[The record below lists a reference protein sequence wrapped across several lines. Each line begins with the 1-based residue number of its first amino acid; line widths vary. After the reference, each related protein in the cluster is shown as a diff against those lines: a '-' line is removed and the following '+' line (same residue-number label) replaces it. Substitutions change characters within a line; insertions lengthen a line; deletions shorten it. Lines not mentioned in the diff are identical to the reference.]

1 MTTQKVPGFWHALI
15 CFGGILIMI
24 VTGVVAF
31 RISIQ
36 VLLMLSIIWAAIHT
50 FFLGYKFTEIK
61 QIMSDGI
68 SNAIGAVYIFIL
80 IGIVVASFLESG
92 TITTLVYY
100 GLDFV
105 HPAVFLP
112 MGMILC
118 SFMSV
123 CVGTM
128 VGTVATVG
136 VILIGIG
143 AAMGV
148 PLPIVAGMVIAGASF
163 GDKMSPVSDT
173 TNMAALS
180 TGTDL
185 YTHIKAMLYT
195 TVPTYL
201 ICLVIFTLIGLE
213 YADQTLS
220 TEGIASFKS
229 AIEANFEVSIL
240 GFLPIVVLF
249 GMSFKRIPA
258 EPTMITAS
266 AVAILIALI
275 HQQHHI
281 ISILGSLQTGYSA
294 ETGNADLDR
303 LLNRGGIM
311 GMMGTLTIALFAMAL
326 AGILDKAGY
335 INAMLAGILKH
346 IQNVVQLLAAT
357 MFTGIIASIA
367 TGQSYISIVLT
378 AQLFKQKFEDM
389 GLRRRM
395 LSRTIE
401 ESTTLITPLM
411 PWSLG
416 GAFYSGAMGVSVF
429 DYAPWAFLNYLNFIV
444 AIIMAIFG
452 IAIFRKPQANA
463 QSSEK

>member
-1 MTTQKVPGFWHALI
+1 MNTHRVPNFWHALI
-15 CFGGILIMI
+15 CFFGILAII
-24 VTGVVAF
+24 VVGVVAY
-31 RISIQ
+31 RISIHI
-36 VLLMLSIIWAAIHT
+36 LLMLSIIWTSLHT
-50 FFLGYKFTEIK
+50 YSLGYKFPEIK
-61 QIMSDGI
+61 NMMSEGI
-68 SNAIGAVYIFIL
+68 SNALGAAYVFIL

-92 TITTLVYY
+92 TIAGIVYY
-100 GLDFV
+100 GLDLV

-112 MGMILC
+112 MGLILC

-185 YTHIKAMLYT
+185 YTHIKSMLYT
-195 TVPTYL
+195 TVPTYI
-201 ICLVIFTLIGLE
+201 ICLILFSVIGSQ
-213 YADQTLS
+213 YADQALS
-220 TEGIASFKS
+220 TDGIVAFKA
-229 AIEANFEVSIL
+229 AIDQNFVVSIW
-240 GFLPIVVLF
+240 GFVPIIVLF
-249 GMSFKRIPA
+249 GLSYKRVPA
-258 EPTMITAS
+258 EPTMIIAS
-266 AVAILIALI
+266 VIAVFIALV
-275 HQQHHI
+275 QQGHDFV
-281 ISILGSLQTGYSA
+281 SILGSLQSGYSA

-303 LLNRGGIM
+303 LLNRGGIL
-311 GMMGTLTIALFAMAL
+311 GMMSTLAIALFAMAL
-326 AGILDKAGY
+326 GGLLDKAGY
-335 INAMLAGILKH
+335 LHSMLDGILNHLK
-346 IQNVVQLLAAT
+346 NVFQLLAAT
-357 MFTGIIASIA
+357 MLTGIVASIA

-378 AQLFKQKFEDM
+378 AQLFKQKYEDM

-416 GAFYSGAMGVSVF
+416 GAFYSGAMGVAVF

-444 AIIMAIFG
+444 ALLMAG
-452 IAIFRKPQANA
+452 LGLAIFRKKDGDTLK
-463 QSSEK
+463 E

>member
-1 MTTQKVPGFWHALI
+1 
-15 CFGGILIMI
+15 MI

-36 VLLMLSIIWAAIHT
+36 VLLILSIIWTSIHSY
-50 FFLGYKFTEIK
+50 FLGFKFSEIK

-68 SNAIGAVYIFIL
+68 YNALGAAYVFIL
-80 IGIVVASFLESG
+80 IGVVVAAFLESG
-92 TITTLVYY
+92 TIASIVYY
-100 GLDFV
+100 GLDLV

-112 MGMILC
+112 MGLVLC

-173 TNMAALS
+173 TNMAALT

-185 YTHIKAMLYT
+185 YTHIKSMLYT
-195 TVPTYL
+195 TIPTYI
-201 ICLVIFTLIGLE
+201 ICLVLFTLIGMSYTE
-213 YADQTLS
+213 QAFS
-220 TEGIASFKS
+220 PEGIIEFKA
-229 AIEANFEVSIL
+229 AIENHYTVSL
-240 GFLPIVVLF
+240 WGFLPLIVLF
-249 GMSFKRIPA
+249 GLSFKRVPA
-258 EPTMITAS
+258 EPTMLLASLTA
-266 AVAILIALI
+266 IIIALL
-275 HQQHHI
+275 QQHHNI
-281 ISILGSLQTGYSA
+281 ISILSSLQTGYKA
-294 ETGNADLDR
+294 ATGNADLDR

-311 GMMGTLTIALFAMAL
+311 GMMGTFSIALFSIAL
-326 AGILDKAGY
+326 GGLLDKVGYLTALLSGIL
-335 INAMLAGILKH
+335 NHLK
-346 IQNVVQLLAAT
+346 NVLSLLAAT
-357 MFTGIIASIA
+357 MLTGIVASIA

-378 AQLFKQKFEDM
+378 AQLFNNKYREM

-416 GAFYSGAMGVSVF
+416 GAFYSGAMGVAVF

-444 AIIMAIFG
+444 ALIMAALG
-452 IAIFRKPQANA
+452 LAIFRINPNEK
-463 QSSEK
+463 SS

>member
-1 MTTQKVPGFWHALI
+1 LSSQKTPGFWHALI
-15 CFGGILIMI
+15 CFGGILVMI

-36 VLLMLSIIWAAIHT
+36 VLLILSIIWTSIHSY
-50 FFLGYKFTEIK
+50 FLGFKFSEIK

-68 SNAIGAVYIFIL
+68 YNALGAAYVFIL
-80 IGIVVASFLESG
+80 IGVVVAAFLESG
-92 TITTLVYY
+92 TIASIVYY
-100 GLDFV
+100 GLDLV

-112 MGMILC
+112 MGLVLC

-143 AAMGV
+143 AAMSV

-173 TNMAALS
+173 TNMAALT

-185 YTHIKAMLYT
+185 YTHIKSMLYT
-195 TVPTYL
+195 TIPTYI
-201 ICLVIFTLIGLE
+201 ICLVLFTLIGMSYTE
-213 YADQTLS
+213 QAFS
-220 TEGIASFKS
+220 PEGIIEFKA
-229 AIEANFEVSIL
+229 AIENHYTVSL
-240 GFLPIVVLF
+240 WGFLPLIVLF
-249 GMSFKRIPA
+249 GLSFKRVPA
-258 EPTMITAS
+258 EPTMLLASLTA
-266 AVAILIALI
+266 IIIALL
-275 HQQHHI
+275 QQHHNI
-281 ISILGSLQTGYSA
+281 ISILSSLQTGYKA
-294 ETGNADLDR
+294 ATGNADLDR

-311 GMMGTLTIALFAMAL
+311 GMMGTFSIALFSMAL
-326 AGILDKAGY
+326 GGLLDKVGYLTALLSGIL
-335 INAMLAGILKH
+335 NHLK
-346 IQNVVQLLAAT
+346 NVLSLLAAT
-357 MFTGIIASIA
+357 MLTGIVASIA

-378 AQLFKQKFEDM
+378 AQLFNNKYREM

-416 GAFYSGAMGVSVF
+416 GAFYSGAMGVAVF

-444 AIIMAIFG
+444 ALIMAALG
-452 IAIFRKPQANA
+452 LAIFRINPNEK
-463 QSSEK
+463 SS

>member
-36 VLLMLSIIWAAIHT
+36 VVLMLSIIWAAIHT

-68 SNAIGAVYIFIL
+68 ANALGAVYIFIL

-112 MGMILC
+112 VGMILC

-185 YTHIKAMLYT
+185 YTHIKSMLYT

-201 ICLVIFTLIGLE
+201 ICLVIFTFIGLE

-220 TEGIASFKS
+220 TVGIASFKT
-229 AIEANFEVSIL
+229 AIEANFEVSLL
-240 GFLPIVVLF
+240 GFLPIIVLF

-275 HQQHHI
+275 QQQHHI
-281 ISILGSLQTGYSA
+281 VSILGSLQTGYSA

-326 AGILDKAGY
+326 GGILDKVGY
-335 INAMLAGILKH
+335 INAMLDCILRH
-346 IQNVVQLLAAT
+346 IKSVVQLLAAT
-357 MFTGIIASIA
+357 MLTGIIASIA

-378 AQLFKQKFEDM
+378 AQLFKQKYEDM
-389 GLRRRM
+389 GLKRRM

-444 AIIMAIFG
+444 AIVMAIFG
-452 IAIFRKPQANA
+452 IAIFRKTTTDV
-463 QSSEK
+463 QSAEK

>member
-1 MTTQKVPGFWHALI
+1 MNTHKAPSFWHALI
-15 CFGGILIMI
+15 CFGGVLVMI

-36 VLLMLSIIWAAIHT
+36 VLLMLSIIWVSIHT
-50 FFLGYKFTEIK
+50 YFLGYSFGEIK
-61 QIMSDGI
+61 RIMSDGI
-68 SNAIGAVYIFIL
+68 SNALGAVYIFIL
-80 IGIVVASFLESG
+80 IGVVVASFLESG

-112 MGMILC
+112 VGLILC

-123 CVGTM
+123 SVGTM

-163 GDKMSPVSDT
+163 GDKMSPISDT
-173 TNMAALS
+173 TNMAALA

-185 YTHIKAMLYT
+185 YTHIKSMLYT
-195 TVPTYL
+195 TVPTYI
-201 ICLVIFTLIGLE
+201 ICLILFGFIGME

-220 TEGIASFKS
+220 TDGIIAFKA
-229 AIEANFEVSIL
+229 AIDENFIVSIW
-240 GFLPIVVLF
+240 GFVPIIVLF
-249 GMSFKRIPA
+249 SMSFKRIPA

-266 AVAILIALI
+266 AVAVFIALV
-275 HQQHHI
+275 QQGHDI
-281 ISILGSLQTGYSA
+281 VSILGSLQSGYSA
-294 ETGNADLDR
+294 ETSNADLDR
-303 LLNRGGIM
+303 LLNRGGIL

-326 AGILDKAGY
+326 GGLLDKVGY
-335 INAMLAGILKH
+335 IRAMLEGTLKH
-346 IQNVVQLLAAT
+346 LKNTVQLLAAT
-357 MFTGIIASIA
+357 MMTGIVASIA

-389 GLRRRM
+389 GLKRRM

-416 GAFYSGAMGVSVF
+416 GAFYSGAMGVEVF

-444 AIIMAIFG
+444 AIVMAMFG
-452 IAIFRKPQANA
+452 IAIFRKKPKE
-463 QSSEK
+463 S

>member
-1 MTTQKVPGFWHALI
+1 LTTHKIPSFWRALI
-15 CFGGILIMI
+15 CFGGILVII

-36 VLLMLSIIWAAIHT
+36 VLLMLSIIWAMIHSY
-50 FFLGYKFTEIK
+50 FLGFSFLELKK
-61 QIMSDGI
+61 IMSDGI
-68 SNAIGAVYIFIL
+68 SNALGAVYIFIL
-80 IGIVVASFLESG
+80 IGVVVASFLESG

-100 GLDFV
+100 GLDLV
-105 HPAVFLP
+105 HPAVFFP
-112 MGMILC
+112 VGMILC

-173 TNMAALS
+173 TNMAALA

-195 TVPTYL
+195 TVPTYI
-201 ICLVIFTLIGLE
+201 ICLIIFSIIGME
-213 YADQTLS
+213 YADQSLS
-220 TEGIASFKS
+220 IDGINAFKA
-229 AIEANFEVSIL
+229 AIEANFAVSLL
-240 GFLPIVVLF
+240 GFLPLIILF
-249 GMSFKRIPA
+249 GMSVKRIPA
-258 EPTMITAS
+258 ELSMITAS
-266 AVAILIALI
+266 AVAVLIAFV
-275 HQQHHI
+275 QQGHDLV
-281 ISILGSLQTGYSA
+281 SILNSLQNGYSA

-303 LLNRGGIM
+303 LLNRGGIL
-311 GMMGTLTIALFAMAL
+311 GMMGTLMIALFAMAL
-326 AGILDKAGY
+326 GGLLDKVGY
-335 INAMLAGILKH
+335 IKSMLEATLSHLKN
-346 IQNVVQLLAAT
+346 IVQLSAAT
-357 MFTGIIASIA
+357 MVTGIIASIA

-378 AQLFKQKFEDM
+378 AQLFNKKYEEF

-416 GAFYSGAMGVSVF
+416 GAFYSAAMGVSVF
-429 DYAPWAFLNYLNFIV
+429 DYAPWAFLNYFNFMV
-444 AIIMAIFG
+444 AIVMTIFG
-452 IAIFRKPQANA
+452 IAIFRKTPEEA
-463 QSSEK
+463 QRSEK

>member
-1 MTTQKVPGFWHALI
+1 
-15 CFGGILIMI
+15 MI

-36 VLLMLSIIWAAIHT
+36 VLLMLSIIWAMIHSY
-50 FFLGYKFTEIK
+50 FLGFSFLELKK
-61 QIMSDGI
+61 IMSDGI
-68 SNAIGAVYIFIL
+68 SNALGAVYIFIL
-80 IGIVVASFLESG
+80 IGVVVASFLESG

-100 GLDFV
+100 GLDLV
-105 HPAVFLP
+105 HPAVFFP
-112 MGMILC
+112 VGMILC

-173 TNMAALS
+173 TNMAALA

-195 TVPTYL
+195 TVPTYI
-201 ICLVIFTLIGLE
+201 ICLIIFSIIGME
-213 YADQTLS
+213 YADQSLS
-220 TEGIASFKS
+220 IDGINAFKA
-229 AIEANFEVSIL
+229 AIEANFAVSLL
-240 GFLPIVVLF
+240 GFLPLIILF
-249 GMSFKRIPA
+249 GMSVKRIPA
-258 EPTMITAS
+258 ELSMITAS
-266 AVAILIALI
+266 AVAVLIAFV
-275 HQQHHI
+275 QQGHDLV
-281 ISILGSLQTGYSA
+281 SILNSLQNGYSA

-303 LLNRGGIM
+303 LLNRGGIL
-311 GMMGTLTIALFAMAL
+311 GMMGTLMIALFAMAL
-326 AGILDKAGY
+326 GGLLDKVGY
-335 INAMLAGILKH
+335 IKSMLEATLSHLKN
-346 IQNVVQLLAAT
+346 IVQLSAAT
-357 MFTGIIASIA
+357 MVTGIIASIA

-378 AQLFKQKFEDM
+378 AQLFNKKYEEF

-416 GAFYSGAMGVSVF
+416 GAFYSAAMGVSVF
-429 DYAPWAFLNYLNFIV
+429 DYAPWAFLNYFNFMV
-444 AIIMAIFG
+444 AIVMTIFG
-452 IAIFRKPQANA
+452 IAIFRKTPEEA
-463 QSSEK
+463 QRSEK

>member
-1 MTTQKVPGFWHALI
+1 MNTHRVPSFWHAVI
-15 CFGGILIMI
+15 CFFGILAII
-24 VTGVVAF
+24 VAGVVVY
-31 RISIQ
+31 RISIHI
-36 VLLMLSIIWAAIHT
+36 LLMLSIIWTCLHT
-50 FFLGYKFTEIK
+50 YSLGYRFPEIK
-61 QIMSDGI
+61 KMMSDGI
-68 SNAIGAVYIFIL
+68 SNALGAAYVFIL

-92 TITTLVYY
+92 TIAGIVYY
-100 GLDFV
+100 GLDLV
-105 HPAVFLP
+105 HPAVLLP
-112 MGMILC
+112 MGLILC

-185 YTHIKAMLYT
+185 YTHIKSMLYT
-195 TVPTYL
+195 TIPTYI
-201 ICLVIFTLIGLE
+201 ICLILFTVIGLQ
-213 YADQTLS
+213 YADQALS
-220 TEGIASFKS
+220 TDGIVAFKAAIDEHFIVSFW
-229 AIEANFEVSIL
+229 
-240 GFLPIVVLF
+240 GFIPIIVLF
-249 GMSFKRIPA
+249 GLSFKRVPA
-258 EPTMITAS
+258 EPTMIIAS
-266 AVAILIALI
+266 AVAVLIALV
-275 HQQHHI
+275 QQGHDFV
-281 ISILGSLQTGYSA
+281 SILGSLQSGYSA
-294 ETGNADLDR
+294 ETGNVDLDR
-303 LLNRGGIM
+303 LLNRGGIL
-311 GMMGTLTIALFAMAL
+311 GMMSTLAIALFAMAL
-326 AGILDKAGY
+326 GGLLDKAGY
-335 INAMLAGILKH
+335 LHAMLDGILNHLK
-346 IQNVVQLLAAT
+346 NVVQLLAAT
-357 MFTGIIASIA
+357 MLTGIVASIA

-378 AQLFKQKFEDM
+378 AQLFKNKYEEM

-416 GAFYSGAMGVSVF
+416 GAFYSGAMGVAVF

-444 AIIMAIFG
+444 ALAMAG
-452 IAIFRKPQANA
+452 LGLAIFRKDKPGQ
-463 QSSEK
+463 E

>member
-1 MTTQKVPGFWHALI
+1 MTTHKIPSFWRALI
-15 CFGGILIMI
+15 CFGGILVMI

-36 VLLMLSIIWAAIHT
+36 VLLMLSIIWAMIHSY
-50 FFLGYKFTEIK
+50 FLGFSFLELKK
-61 QIMSDGI
+61 IMSDGI
-68 SNAIGAVYIFIL
+68 SNALGAVYIFIL
-80 IGIVVASFLESG
+80 IGVVVASFLESG

-100 GLDFV
+100 GLDLV
-105 HPAVFLP
+105 HPAVFFP
-112 MGMILC
+112 VGMILC

-148 PLPIVAGMVIAGASF
+148 PFPIVAGMVIAGASF

-173 TNMAALS
+173 TNMAALA

-195 TVPTYL
+195 TVPTYI
-201 ICLVIFTLIGLE
+201 ICLIIFSIIGME
-213 YADQTLS
+213 YADQSLS
-220 TEGIASFKS
+220 IDGINAFKA
-229 AIEANFEVSIL
+229 AIEANFAVSLL
-240 GFLPIVVLF
+240 GFLPLIILF
-249 GMSFKRIPA
+249 GMSVKRIPA
-258 EPTMITAS
+258 ELSMITAS
-266 AVAILIALI
+266 AVAVLIAFV
-275 HQQHHI
+275 QQGHDLV
-281 ISILGSLQTGYSA
+281 SIFNSLQNGYSA

-303 LLNRGGIM
+303 LLNRGGIL
-311 GMMGTLTIALFAMAL
+311 GMMGTLMIALFAMAL
-326 AGILDKAGY
+326 GGLLDKVGY
-335 INAMLAGILKH
+335 IKSMLEATLSHLKN
-346 IQNVVQLLAAT
+346 IVQLSAAT
-357 MFTGIIASIA
+357 MVTGIIASIA

-378 AQLFKQKFEDM
+378 AQLFNKKYEEF

-416 GAFYSGAMGVSVF
+416 GAFYSAAMGVSVF
-429 DYAPWAFLNYLNFIV
+429 DYAPWAFLNYFNFMV
-444 AIIMAIFG
+444 AIVMTIFG
-452 IAIFRKPQANA
+452 IAIFRKTPEEA
-463 QSSEK
+463 QRSEK

>member
-1 MTTQKVPGFWHALI
+1 MTTHKIPSFWRALI
-15 CFGGILIMI
+15 CFGGILVII

-36 VLLMLSIIWAAIHT
+36 VLLMLSIIWAMIHSY
-50 FFLGYKFTEIK
+50 FLGFSFLELKK
-61 QIMSDGI
+61 IMSDGI
-68 SNAIGAVYIFIL
+68 SNALGAVYIFIL
-80 IGIVVASFLESG
+80 IGVVVASFLESG

-100 GLDFV
+100 GLDLV
-105 HPAVFLP
+105 HPAVFFP
-112 MGMILC
+112 VGMILC

-173 TNMAALS
+173 TNMAALA

-195 TVPTYL
+195 TVPTYI
-201 ICLVIFTLIGLE
+201 ICLIIFSIIGME
-213 YADQTLS
+213 YADQSLS
-220 TEGIASFKS
+220 IDGINAFKA
-229 AIEANFEVSIL
+229 AIEANFAVSLL
-240 GFLPIVVLF
+240 GFLPLIILF
-249 GMSFKRIPA
+249 GMSVKRIPA
-258 EPTMITAS
+258 ELSMITAS
-266 AVAILIALI
+266 AVAVLIAFV
-275 HQQHHI
+275 QQGHDLV
-281 ISILGSLQTGYSA
+281 SIFNSLQNGYSA

-303 LLNRGGIM
+303 LLNRGGIL
-311 GMMGTLTIALFAMAL
+311 GMMGTLMIALFAMAL
-326 AGILDKAGY
+326 GGLLDKVGY
-335 INAMLAGILKH
+335 IKSMLEATLSHLKN
-346 IQNVVQLLAAT
+346 IVQLSAAT
-357 MFTGIIASIA
+357 MVTGIIASIA

-378 AQLFKQKFEDM
+378 AQLFNKKYEEF

-416 GAFYSGAMGVSVF
+416 GAFYSAAMGVSVF
-429 DYAPWAFLNYLNFIV
+429 DYAPWAFLNYFNFIV
-444 AIIMAIFG
+444 AIVMTIFG
-452 IAIFRKPQANA
+452 IAIFRKTPEEA
-463 QSSEK
+463 QRSEK

>member
-1 MTTQKVPGFWHALI
+1 MTTHKIPSFWRALI
-15 CFGGILIMI
+15 CFGGILVMI

-36 VLLMLSIIWAAIHT
+36 VLLMLSIIWTMIHSY
-50 FFLGYKFTEIK
+50 FLGFSFLELKK
-61 QIMSDGI
+61 IMSDGI
-68 SNAIGAVYIFIL
+68 SNALGAVYIFIL
-80 IGIVVASFLESG
+80 IGVVVASFLESG

-100 GLDFV
+100 GLDLV
-105 HPAVFLP
+105 HPAVFFP
-112 MGMILC
+112 VGMILC

-173 TNMAALS
+173 TNMAALA

-195 TVPTYL
+195 TVPTYI
-201 ICLVIFTLIGLE
+201 ICLIIFSIIGME
-213 YADQTLS
+213 YADQSLS
-220 TEGIASFKS
+220 IDGINAFKA
-229 AIEANFEVSIL
+229 AIEANFAVSLL
-240 GFLPIVVLF
+240 GFLPLIILF
-249 GMSFKRIPA
+249 GMSVKRIPA
-258 EPTMITAS
+258 ELSMITAS
-266 AVAILIALI
+266 AVAVLIAFV
-275 HQQHHI
+275 QQGNDLV
-281 ISILGSLQTGYSA
+281 SILNSLQNGYSA

-303 LLNRGGIM
+303 LLNRGGIL
-311 GMMGTLTIALFAMAL
+311 GMMGTLMIALFAMAL
-326 AGILDKAGY
+326 GGLLDKVGY
-335 INAMLAGILKH
+335 IKSMLEATLSHLKN
-346 IQNVVQLLAAT
+346 IVQLSAAT
-357 MFTGIIASIA
+357 MVTGIIASIA

-378 AQLFKQKFEDM
+378 AQLFNKKYEEF
-389 GLRRRM
+389 GLRRM

-416 GAFYSGAMGVSVF
+416 GAFYSAAMGVSVF
-429 DYAPWAFLNYLNFIV
+429 DYAPWAFLNYFNFMV
-444 AIIMAIFG
+444 AIVMTIFG
-452 IAIFRKPQANA
+452 IAIFRKTPEEA
-463 QSSEK
+463 QRSEK

>member
-1 MTTQKVPGFWHALI
+1 LSSQKTPGFWHALI
-15 CFGGILIMI
+15 CFGGILVMI

-36 VLLMLSIIWAAIHT
+36 VLLILSIIWTSIHSY
-50 FFLGYKFTEIK
+50 FLGFKFSEIK

-68 SNAIGAVYIFIL
+68 YNALGAAYVFIL
-80 IGIVVASFLESG
+80 IGVVVAAFLESG
-92 TITTLVYY
+92 TIASIVYY
-100 GLDFV
+100 GLDLV

-112 MGMILC
+112 MGLVLC

-173 TNMAALS
+173 TNMAALT

-185 YTHIKAMLYT
+185 YTHIKSMLYT
-195 TVPTYL
+195 TIPTYI
-201 ICLVIFTLIGLE
+201 ICLVLFTLIGMSYTE
-213 YADQTLS
+213 QAFS
-220 TEGIASFKS
+220 PEGIIEFKA
-229 AIEANFEVSIL
+229 AIENHYTVSL
-240 GFLPIVVLF
+240 WGFLPLIVLF
-249 GMSFKRIPA
+249 GLSFKRVPA
-258 EPTMITAS
+258 EPTMLLASLTA
-266 AVAILIALI
+266 IIIALL
-275 HQQHHI
+275 QQHHNI
-281 ISILGSLQTGYSA
+281 ISILSSLQTGYKA
-294 ETGNADLDR
+294 ATGNADLDR

-311 GMMGTLTIALFAMAL
+311 GMMGTFSIALFSMAL
-326 AGILDKAGY
+326 GGLLDKVGYLTALLSGIL
-335 INAMLAGILKH
+335 NHLK
-346 IQNVVQLLAAT
+346 NVLSLLAAT
-357 MFTGIIASIA
+357 MLTGIVASIA

-378 AQLFKQKFEDM
+378 AQLFNNKYREM

-416 GAFYSGAMGVSVF
+416 GAFYSGAMGVAVF

-444 AIIMAIFG
+444 ALIMAALG
-452 IAIFRKPQANA
+452 LAIFRINPNEK
-463 QSSEK
+463 SS

>member
-1 MTTQKVPGFWHALI
+1 
-15 CFGGILIMI
+15 MI

-36 VLLMLSIIWAAIHT
+36 VLLMLSIIWASIHT
-50 FFLGYKFTEIK
+50 YFLGYTFNEIK
-61 QIMSDGI
+61 KIMSDGI
-68 SNAIGAVYIFIL
+68 ANALGAVYIFIL
-80 IGIVVASFLESG
+80 IGVVVASFLESG
-92 TITTLVYY
+92 TITALVYY

-112 MGMILC
+112 VGLILC

-123 CVGTM
+123 SVGTM

-173 TNMAALS
+173 TNMAAIA

-185 YTHIKAMLYT
+185 YTHIKSMLYT
-195 TVPTYL
+195 TVPTYI
-201 ICLVIFTLIGLE
+201 ICLILFTIIGME
-213 YADQTLS
+213 YADQTIS
-220 TEGIASFKS
+220 TDGIVSFKA
-229 AIEANFEVSIL
+229 AIDENFVVSL
-240 GFLPIVVLF
+240 WGFLPIIVLF

-258 EPTMITAS
+258 EPTMLTAS
-266 AVAILIALI
+266 AVAIVIALV
-275 HQQHHI
+275 QQEHNI
-281 ISILGSLQTGYSA
+281 ISVLNSLQYGYSA
-294 ETGNADLDR
+294 ETGNADLDS
-303 LLNRGGIM
+303 LLNRGGIL
-311 GMMGTLTIALFAMAL
+311 GMMGTLSIALFAMAL
-326 AGILDKAGY
+326 GGILDKVGY
-335 INAMLAGILKH
+335 IRSMLEGTLKH
-346 IQNVVQLLAAT
+346 LKNTVQLLAAT
-357 MFTGIIASIA
+357 MMTGIVASIA

-389 GLRRRM
+389 GLKRRM

-416 GAFYSGAMGVSVF
+416 GAFYSGAMGVDVF

-444 AIIMAIFG
+444 AIVMAMFG
-452 IAIFRKPQANA
+452 LAIFRKTKEA
-463 QSSEK
+463 

>member
-1 MTTQKVPGFWHALI
+1 MSSQKTPGFWHALI
-15 CFGGILIMI
+15 CFGGILVMI

-36 VLLMLSIIWAAIHT
+36 VLLILSIIWTSLHSY
-50 FFLGYKFTEIK
+50 FLGFKFSEIK

-68 SNAIGAVYIFIL
+68 YNALGAAYVFIL
-80 IGIVVASFLESG
+80 IGVVVASFLESG
-92 TITTLVYY
+92 TIASIVYY
-100 GLDFV
+100 GLDLV

-112 MGMILC
+112 MGLILC

-173 TNMAALS
+173 TNMAALT

-185 YTHIKAMLYT
+185 YTHIKSMLYT
-195 TVPTYL
+195 TIPTYI
-201 ICLVIFTLIGLE
+201 ICLVLFTMIGMNYTE
-213 YADQTLS
+213 QAFS
-220 TEGIASFKS
+220 PEGIIEFKA
-229 AIEANFEVSIL
+229 AIENHYTVSL
-240 GFLPIVVLF
+240 WGFLPLVVLF
-249 GMSFKRIPA
+249 GLSFKRVPA
-258 EPTMITAS
+258 EPTMILASLTA
-266 AVAILIALI
+266 IIIALL
-275 HQQHHI
+275 QQHHNI
-281 ISILGSLQTGYSA
+281 ISILSSLQTGYKA
-294 ETGNADLDR
+294 ATGNADLDR

-311 GMMGTLTIALFAMAL
+311 GMMGTFSIALFSMAL
-326 AGILDKAGY
+326 GGLLDKVGYLTALLSGILNHLK
-335 INAMLAGILKH
+335 NILS
-346 IQNVVQLLAAT
+346 LLAAT
-357 MFTGIIASIA
+357 MLTGIVASIA

-378 AQLFKQKFEDM
+378 AQLFNNKYREM
-389 GLRRRM
+389 GLKRRM

-416 GAFYSGAMGVSVF
+416 GAFYSGAMGVAVF

-444 AIIMAIFG
+444 ALIMAALG
-452 IAIFRKPQANA
+452 LAIFRIDPN
-463 QSSEK
+463 EKTS

>member
-1 MTTQKVPGFWHALI
+1 MSSQKTPGFWHALI
-15 CFGGILIMI
+15 CFGGILVMI

-36 VLLMLSIIWAAIHT
+36 VLLILSIIWTSIHSY
-50 FFLGYKFTEIK
+50 FLGFKFSEIK

-68 SNAIGAVYIFIL
+68 YNALGAAYVFIL
-80 IGIVVASFLESG
+80 IGVVVASFLESG
-92 TITTLVYY
+92 TIASIVYY
-100 GLDFV
+100 GLDLV

-112 MGMILC
+112 MGLILC

-173 TNMAALS
+173 TNMAALT

-185 YTHIKAMLYT
+185 YTHIKSMLYT
-195 TVPTYL
+195 TIPTYI
-201 ICLVIFTLIGLE
+201 ICLVLFTFIGMSYTE
-213 YADQTLS
+213 QAFS
-220 TEGIASFKS
+220 PEGIIEFKA
-229 AIEANFEVSIL
+229 AIENHYTVSL
-240 GFLPIVVLF
+240 WGFLPLIVLF
-249 GMSFKRIPA
+249 GLSFKRVPA
-258 EPTMITAS
+258 EPTMILAS
-266 AVAILIALI
+266 LTAILIALF
-275 HQQHHI
+275 QQHHNFI
-281 ISILGSLQTGYSA
+281 AILTSLQNGYKA
-294 ETGNADLDR
+294 ATGNADLDR

-311 GMMGTLTIALFAMAL
+311 GMMGTFSIALFSMAL
-326 AGILDKAGY
+326 GGLLDKVGYLTALLSGILNHLK
-335 INAMLAGILKH
+335 NILS
-346 IQNVVQLLAAT
+346 LLAAT
-357 MFTGIIASIA
+357 MLTGIVASIA

-378 AQLFKQKFEDM
+378 AQLFNNKYREM
-389 GLRRRM
+389 GLKRRM

-416 GAFYSGAMGVSVF
+416 GAFYSGAMGVAVF

-444 AIIMAIFG
+444 ALIMAALG
-452 IAIFRKPQANA
+452 LAIFRIDPNEK
-463 QSSEK
+463 SS